1 MGYGRKYTLTI
12 QEYTS
17 TKNEIG
23 ENVESWT
30 DKGTIKGKMWQ
41 LNGNESYISNK
52 DSRVV
57 NYRTN
62 FDKPSFNITAEDRL
76 VYDGNNY
83 DIEVVNDLDQRG
95 IKLQLDLKLVK

>member
-1 MGYGRKYTLTI
+1 MGYGRKYQLTI

-17 TKNEIG
+17 TKNEIR

>member
-1 MGYGRKYTLTI
+1 MGYGRKYQLTI

-30 DKGTIKGKMWQ
+30 DKGTVKGKIWQ
-41 LNGNESYISNK
+41 LNGSESYISNK

-57 NYRTN
+57 LYRTN
-62 FDKPSFNITAEDRL
+62 FDKPSFETTAEDRL
-76 VYDGNNY
+76 IYDSNNY